1 MKKNLLYI
9 RKTLYDEKE
18 TPVKLI
24 GVLLVLVGWLL
35 PVLTLVSV
43 QSAGVRLFLSLL
55 GIAISLAGIF
65 GVLNKAHLKDAVW
78 KKA

>member
-1 MKKNLLYI
+1 MKEKPIYI
-9 RKTLYDEKE
+9 RKTFFDEKE
-18 TPVKLI
+18 ILVKLI

-43 QSAGVRLFLSLL
+43 QSTGARLFLSLL

-65 GVLNKAHLKDAVW
+65 GVLNKVHLKDAIW
-78 KKA
+78 KKV